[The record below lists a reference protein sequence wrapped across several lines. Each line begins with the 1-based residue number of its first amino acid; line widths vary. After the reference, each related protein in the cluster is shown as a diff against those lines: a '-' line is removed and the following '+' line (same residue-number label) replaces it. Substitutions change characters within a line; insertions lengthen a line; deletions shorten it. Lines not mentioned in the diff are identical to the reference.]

1 MAPFLGL
8 PNLLS
13 LPSMK
18 VIDFR
23 PHITLHM
30 TSFFMIP
37 IIPLHS
43 LFSTDTI
50 IKIILFIQVQWTLS
64 ISTTL
69 HLKHLSVSNTLS
81 GPLNISTKYTL
92 FFSLSI

>member
-13 LPSMK
+13 LLSMK
-18 VIDFR
+18 VKDFR
-23 PHITLHM
+23 PHITFM

-69 HLKHLSVSNTLS
+69 YLKHLSVSNNFS